1 MIAIFSDCHD
11 DYFNLKKFLNY
22 CKQNEINK
30 IIFCGDLSNED
41 TLNYLTKNF
50 LGEIFIVGGNAD
62 LFEAKI
68 TKKYKNIH
76 YSEKILF
83 AEIEKSKIV
92 VIHKPKELEDFLSKT
107 KDHFD
112 YAFCGHTHRPI
123 IKKIR
128 KTIMANPGT
137 LNGPEPQASFAIL
150 NSKTKIIELKIISL
164 I

>member
-83 AEIEKSKIV
+83 AEIEKLKNSRYSQAKRTRRFFI
-92 VIHKPKELEDFLSKT
+92 KNK
-107 KDHFD
+107 
-112 YAFCGHTHRPI
+112 RP
-123 IKKIR
+123 
-128 KTIMANPGT
+128 
-137 LNGPEPQASFAIL
+137 F
-150 NSKTKIIELKIISL
+150 
-164 I
+164 